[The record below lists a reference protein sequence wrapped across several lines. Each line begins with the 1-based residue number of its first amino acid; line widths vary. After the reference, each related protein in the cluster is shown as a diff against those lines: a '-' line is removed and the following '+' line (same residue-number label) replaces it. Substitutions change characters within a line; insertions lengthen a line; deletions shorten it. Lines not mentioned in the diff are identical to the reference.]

1 MNIVA
6 RFENVQRNREPGS
19 TECQVFLDHS
29 PARTITGSTTGILTF
44 TRLALRSL
52 TLQPGHLLIGLPLTL
67 SIGSACRLLS
77 LLLLKL
83 GGSWLLPPGDFPP
96 STESHPMDH
105 DSDSSGHATYSSLTN
120 YFPIRIRDPEAVF

>member
-19 TECQVFLDHS
+19 TECQVLLDHS

-52 TLQPGHLLIGLPLTL
+52 TLQPGHLLISLPLTL
-67 SIGSACRLLS
+67 SIGFSMSITLPAATQARRLLA
-77 LLLLKL
+77 LTA
-83 GGSWLLPPGDFPP
+83 GGLPPI
-96 STESHPMDH
+96 
-105 DSDSSGHATYSSLTN
+105 N
-120 YFPIRIRDPEAVF
+120 